1 MFKFD
6 FQIEEEDD
14 QAPIIPSIQPKASTA
29 PTKSFKPQ
37 DTQSHSSTLDEL
49 LATLP
54 EAISYSP
61 LNLRVLTTSLLRRD
75 LFDAR
80 FQLLTKDSERDE
92 DNSEEKRPEEEEEE
106 DYVDAKTD
114 LIPGFYEGGLKTWE
128 GGVDLVETVAES
140 LSQVKEERDQKVGEW
155 VRGGKVLEVGC
166 GTSLPTA
173 FLLRSLLS
181 LPPSDTPKHTVF
193 HLQDYNSL
201 VLSLVTLPNLIL
213 AALPYLPPDVLRL
226 PQEGDEPIET
236 VVPDMELP
244 GNLSLNED
252 LVAAFKS
259 LLEERGVELRFTH
272 GHWEGL
278 SKELEQKNEQY
289 GLVLTAETIY
299 SPESTPALIGVL
311 REAIGKQS
319 GKVEHKEVQLES
331 SLSSLSVEDAW
342 ATTPLAETQ
351 GGHALVAA
359 KVLYFGVGGDLQTFV
374 EAVEKDG
381 AQTST
386 VKHWSQGVGRKV
398 VQVGW

>member
-14 QAPIIPSIQPKASTA
+14 QAPIIPSVQPKPSIA
-29 PTKSFKPQ
+29 PSKSSKPQ
-37 DTQSHSSTLDEL
+37 DTRSDSSTLNEL
-49 LATLP
+49 IATLP

-80 FQLLTKDSERDE
+80 FQLLTKDSER
-92 DNSEEKRPEEEEEE
+92 SEEKEDATPEGEEEE

-128 GGVDLVETVAES
+128 GGVDLVETIAES
-140 LSQVKEERDQKVGEW
+140 LSPVKEERDQEVGEW

-166 GTSLPTA
+166 GTALPTA

-181 LPPSDTPKHTVF
+181 LPPTETPTRTVF

-252 LVAAFKS
+252 LIAAFKS
-259 LLEERGVELRFTH
+259 LLEERGIDVKFSH

-278 SKELEQKNEQY
+278 SKELEQQDEKY

-311 REAIGKQS
+311 REAIGKQA
-319 GKVEHKEVQLES
+319 GNVEHKQVQLES
-331 SLSSLSVEDAW
+331 GLGSLSVQEAW
-342 ATTPLAETQ
+342 ATAPLAEITR
-351 GGHALVAA
+351 GHALVAA

-374 EAVEKDG
+374 ETVEKDG